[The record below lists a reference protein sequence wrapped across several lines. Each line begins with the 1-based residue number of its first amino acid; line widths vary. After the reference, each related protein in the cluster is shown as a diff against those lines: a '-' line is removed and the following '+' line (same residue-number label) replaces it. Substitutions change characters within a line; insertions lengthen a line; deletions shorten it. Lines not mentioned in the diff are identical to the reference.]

1 MHKVG
6 IIGYEQTPM
15 MRDTGAQNEVEL
27 IMSVIHKAFAELN
40 ITQSDIDF
48 TCSGSCD
55 YLQGV
60 SFAFVDG
67 LNAVS
72 AVPPIKESHVEMD
85 AAWALYESWLK
96 IQSGQAEVALI
107 YGFGKSSPGQVREIL
122 SLQLDPYY
130 MAPLWPDSVS
140 LAALQARLLLE
151 EDIISETEMAHVVK
165 ESRSYALNNPNA
177 QLSGNISIK
186 DLLNE
191 PYFVSPLR
199 KHDCPPITDGASV
212 MVIASEKKAK
222 ELHKRP
228 VFITGFDHRIET
240 GQIGMRDL
248 TKSPSIQI
256 SAKALNLDKKLIQ
269 VAELHAPF
277 SHQYLLL
284 KKELNLS
291 DDVLINQSGGPLAGN
306 IIMTAGLDRVGSI
319 FQQLQSSSLNCG
331 LAHATS
337 GPCLQQ
343 NMLVLLEA
351 TS

>member
-6 IIGYEQTPM
+6 VIGYQQTPM
-15 MRDTGAQNEVEL
+15 LRDAGAQNEVEL
-27 IMSVIHKAFAELN
+27 IMSVIHKLFAELN
-40 ITQSDIDF
+40 ITQNDIDF

-96 IQSGQAEVALI
+96 IQSGQAEIALI
-107 YGFGKSSPGQVREIL
+107 YGFGKSSPGEIREIM

-130 MAPLWPDSVS
+130 TAPLWPDSVS

-151 EDIISETEMAHVVK
+151 KGIISEKDMASVVQ
-165 ESRSYALNNPNA
+165 ESRKNALNNPNA
-177 QLSGNISIK
+177 QLSGHFK
-186 DLLNE
+186 LEDLLNE

-199 KHDCPPITDGASV
+199 MHDCPPITDGASV
-212 MVIASEKKAK
+212 MIIASENKAK
-222 ELHKRP
+222 ELHKNP
-228 VFITGFDHRIET
+228 AYITGFDHRIET

-248 TKSPSIQI
+248 TISTSVEI
-256 SAKALNLDKKLIQ
+256 SAKELNLESKDIQ

-277 SHQYLLL
+277 SYQQLLL
-284 KKELNLS
+284 KKALNLS
-291 DDVLINQSGGPLAGN
+291 DNVLINKSGGPLAGN
-306 IIMTAGLDRVGSI
+306 IMMAAGLDRVGSI
-319 FQQLQSSSLNCG
+319 FQQLQSNSLNCG

-343 NMLVLLEA
+343 NMLVILE
-351 TS
+351 SN